1 MDIAEIRRE
10 NLRRLM
16 NEMFEGKQSK
26 IADALEKSPN
36 YISRCLSLTM
46 AAEHRK
52 KIGEDFAREIEEK
65 LRQPRYSLDSPFR
78 ALNPGETSPEVERN
92 PPGAQADGP
101 EFKGVMSSLMKLKG
115 RATPRSLDV
124 LKRIEQA
131 VLDGRIKEEDLVAL
145 EGIAKRFEKLN
156 SETP

>member
-65 LRQPRYSLDSPFR
+65 LNRPRYSLDMLPAQDQR
-78 ALNPGETSPEVERN
+78 AGDLDAE
-92 PPGAQADGP
+92 
-101 EFKGVMSSLMKLKG
+101 KG
-115 RATPRSLDV
+115 RPAAGESAFSPSSGASARVALGKTLFEKVTPRSKALID
-124 LKRIEQA
+124 RI
-131 VLDGRIKEEDLVAL
+131 VAL
-145 EGIAKRFEKLN
+145 ENQGRLRDDDLRLLEQILKRFGGA
-156 SETP
+156 